1 MKLTSKIYLLFIG
14 CFVPV
19 INYGQQLYKPAHFE
33 SPRSMPIQSVPVSK
47 TINVVDYGAC
57 PDDNKNDWPAIC
69 RALAECER
77 SGGGVRILFPKGIYQ
92 IKVGERKSKLTH
104 AFSLSNVSDFIIEGD
119 GAILILENPD
129 VALMTLKN
137 CQAGV
142 IKGLTID
149 YKTLPFTQGAV
160 VDVDINGKTFTFR
173 SDGKGGRP
181 TDDNFA
187 KSKTKWGVLFDREN
201 NRLLKDKAPNLVPI
215 REVSNLGDKNLFRIV
230 TTQNV
235 IEQIA
240 VDDPFAMI
248 ARYNGCSTYSVNQCR
263 QITFLNNIHYA
274 GPAGSFGL
282 RESTGIS
289 IGLSVRMQIVYT
301 SLHLMKAL
309 GLKVV
314 CLRDRWMMQ
323 LI

>member
-1 MKLTSKIYLLFIG
+1 M
-14 CFVPV
+14 
-19 INYGQQLYKPAHFE
+19 
-33 SPRSMPIQSVPVSK
+33 
-47 TINVVDYGAC
+47 
-57 PDDNKNDWPAIC
+57 
-69 RALAECER
+69 
-77 SGGGVRILFPKGIYQ
+77 
-92 IKVGERKSKLTH
+92 
-104 AFSLSNVSDFIIEGD
+104 
-119 GAILILENPD
+119 
-129 VALMTLKN
+129 
-137 CQAGV
+137 
-142 IKGLTID
+142 
-149 YKTLPFTQGAV
+149 
-160 VDVDINGKTFTFR
+160 
-173 SDGKGGRP
+173 
-181 TDDNFA
+181 
-187 KSKTKWGVLFDREN
+187 
-201 NRLLKDKAPNLVPI
+201 PI

-289 IGLSVRMQIVYT
+289 IVNCKIQQKKIGLSVRMQIVYT